1 MYTFTIKKVATLA
14 ATVAVASFLQAQEF
28 EVNNIKYEIIDA
40 DAKVV
45 KLIDGSLATGEVELA
60 PRISHEGEEYTLV
73 EIGDSAFRNNM
84 DITGVIIPETV
95 EVIGVWAFES
105 CKALSSV
112 IIPDGVTT
120 IKQRA
125 FETCDALE
133 RVSIPASVTALENNA
148 FIDCRALL
156 RIDVDRNNP
165 NYSSESGVL
174 FNKDKSKLLRYPTRK
189 AGDTYSIPSSVK
201 TIGIGAFEG
210 SILTQINIPTSV
222 TTIEEAAFINC
233 LKMPSITI
241 PNSVTTIGTGA
252 FRSSLNLEEVN
263 LPASLTS
270 IGVQAFLNCSKLK
283 NINVDANN
291 QHYSSIDGVLF
302 SKDQKTLVQFPV
314 SREGEYIVPN
324 GVETIDREAFGYAI
338 AVTSLTFPGTLKQL
352 NRYAFAVATSI
363 KTINSNA
370 VEPPV
375 LERAVTVFQGLNQG
389 NVILKV
395 PVGSAEKY
403 KAANVWKDFIIEED
417 ANLST
422 NDVNSIEQGTKVYPN
437 PTTGIFFVETTTA
450 TDAQI
455 ISISGQVVK
464 STKLN
469 KGKNEINISNLSAGL
484 YLVKVGDKTFKVLKK

>member
-28 EVNNIKYEIIDA
+28 EENNIKYEIIDA
-40 DAKVV
+40 NAKTV
-45 KLIDGSLATGEVELA
+45 KVIDGSKATGEVEIP
-60 PRISHEGEEYTLV
+60 PRVANGEYTVV
-73 EIGDSAFRNNM
+73 EIGDSAFRGNM
-84 DITGVIIPETV
+84 DITGIIIPETV
-95 EVIGVWAFES
+95 EVIGIWAFES

-112 IIPDGVTT
+112 EIPDGVTT

-133 RVSIPASVTALENNA
+133 RVTIPASVTTLENNV

-156 RIDVDRNNP
+156 SINVNRANP
-165 NYSSESGVL
+165 NYSSEGGVL
-174 FNKDKSKLLRYPTRK
+174 FNKDKSTILRYPTRK

-201 TIGIGAFEG
+201 TIGVGAFEG

-222 TTIEEAAFINC
+222 ITIEEAAFINC

-241 PNSVTTIGTGA
+241 PNSVTTIGIGA

-270 IGVQAFLNCSKLK
+270 IGVQSFLNTPKLRS
-283 NINVDANN
+283 INVDANN

-302 SKDQKTLVQFPV
+302 NKDQKTLIQFPV
-314 SREGEYIVPN
+314 SRSGEYIVPN
-324 GVETIDREAFGYAI
+324 GVETIDREAFGYAL
-338 AVTSLTFPGTLKQL
+338 AVTSFRFPSSLKQI
-352 NRYAFAVATSI
+352 NRYAFFGTSGM
-363 KTINSNA
+363 KTISSNA
-370 VEPPV
+370 VEPPAI
-375 LERAVTVFQGLNQG
+375 ENRNAFTGMPTTTT
-389 NVILKV
+389 ILKV
-395 PVGSAEKY
+395 PVGSKAKY
-403 KAANVWKDFIIEED
+403 EAKNVWKEFIIEED
-417 ANLST
+417 ASLST

-464 STKLN
+464 STKLS